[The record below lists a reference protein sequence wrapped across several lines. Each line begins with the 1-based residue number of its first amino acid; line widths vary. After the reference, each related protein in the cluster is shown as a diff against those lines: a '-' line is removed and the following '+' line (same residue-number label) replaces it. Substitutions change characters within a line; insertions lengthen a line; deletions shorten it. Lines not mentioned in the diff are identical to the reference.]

1 MANLAENPYGP
12 PEQHPKVAEFTELRA
27 AIADERIRELFPY
40 RFLAANETFAR
51 LVDATAYAI
60 LDSIGA
66 LPSNSGISVQKAKKE
81 LSIPWRRTVPLKFL
95 YEKLSDSEILERED
109 GKYYLGSAQPQ
120 DFASVAA
127 ELVAREPGTA
137 VAVDILQ
144 TLVDEAKR
152 FFRGEATGDE
162 ILFAPN
168 KLPLWLKYFSNDNL
182 LYAINNTVGAEAL
195 SRLVP
200 ADGGPFEIL
209 EIGGGCGSGAEQ
221 VLRKLGSS
229 VTRYRFTEVA
239 ETFARHGEK
248 AAQAAASSTTVVES
262 ARLDMTTSWE
272 AQGVE
277 PGTFDAVY
285 SVNCF
290 HVAPDLDFVINEAR
304 KALKPDGTVVVS
316 ECVRPTKLARPIHA
330 EIIFDFLDSFTD
342 VATDPVKR
350 PTHGFLTPGA
360 WRATFEAAGL
370 GDVTILPDVDAIA
383 EKYPDF
389 VVGAVLARA
398 NTSA

>member
-1 MANLAENPYGP
+1 MDDLRPEN
-12 PEQHPKVAEFTELRA
+12 HPKVAEFTQLRA
-27 AIADERIRELFPY
+27 AIADEAVRELFPY

-51 LVDATAYAI
+51 LVDATAHGI

-66 LPSNSGISVQKAKKE
+66 LPTNAGISVPLAKKE
-81 LSIPWRRTVPLKFL
+81 LSIPWRRTVPLHFL
-95 YEKLSDSEILERED
+95 YEKLSDSGILERD
-109 GKYYLGSAQPQ
+109 GGKYYPGPARPQ
-120 DFASVAA
+120 DFADVAA
-127 ELVAREPGTA
+127 ELAAREPGAA
-137 VAVDILQ
+137 VAVEILQ

-152 FFRGEATGDE
+152 FFAGDATGDE
-162 ILFAPN
+162 ILFAPQ

-182 LYAINNTVGAEAL
+182 LYAINNTIGAEAL

-200 ADGGPFEIL
+200 ADGGAFEVL
-209 EIGGGCGSGAEQ
+209 EIGGGCGSAADQ
-221 VLRKLGSS
+221 ALRRLGPAI
-229 VTRYRFTEVA
+229 TRYRFTEVA

-248 AAQAAASSTTVVES
+248 AARAAAAASTVVES
-262 ARLDMTTSWE
+262 ARLDMTLPWAE
-272 AQGVE
+272 QGVE

-290 HVAPDLDFVINEAR
+290 HVAPDLDFVINEAA
-304 KALKPDGTVVVS
+304 KALKPGGTVVVS

-350 PTHGFLTPGA
+350 PTHGFLTPAA

-370 GDVTILPDVDAIA
+370 DEVTVLPDVDEIA

-398 NTSA
+398 GGR

>member
-1 MANLAENPYGP
+1 MDDLRPEN
-12 PEQHPKVAEFTELRA
+12 HPKVAEFTQLRA
-27 AIADERIRELFPY
+27 AIADEAVRELFPY

-51 LVDATAYAI
+51 LVDATAHGI

-66 LPSNSGISVQKAKKE
+66 LPTNAGISVPLAKKE
-81 LSIPWRRTVPLKFL
+81 LSIPWRRTVPLHFL
-95 YEKLSDSEILERED
+95 YEKLSDSGILEREN
-109 GKYYLGSAQPQ
+109 GKYYPGPSRPQ
-120 DFASVAA
+120 DFADVAA
-127 ELVAREPGTA
+127 ELAAREPGAA
-137 VAVDILQ
+137 VAVEILQ

-152 FFRGEATGDE
+152 FFAGDATGDE
-162 ILFAPN
+162 ILFAPQ
-168 KLPLWLKYFSNDNL
+168 KLPLWLKYFSNENL
-182 LYAINNTVGAEAL
+182 LYAINNTIGAEAL

-200 ADGGPFEIL
+200 ADGGAFEVL
-209 EIGGGCGSGAEQ
+209 EIGGGCGSAADQ
-221 VLRKLGSS
+221 ALRRLGPAI
-229 VTRYRFTEVA
+229 TRYRFTEVA

-248 AAQAAASSTTVVES
+248 AAQAAAAASTVVES
-262 ARLDMTTSWE
+262 ARLDMTLPWE
-272 AQGVE
+272 EQGVE

-290 HVAPDLDFVINEAR
+290 HVAPDLDFVINEAA
-304 KALKPDGTVVVS
+304 KALKPGGTVVVS

-350 PTHGFLTPGA
+350 PTHGFLTPAA

-370 GDVTILPDVDAIA
+370 GDVTVLPDVDEIA

-398 NTSA
+398 GGR

>member
-1 MANLAENPYGP
+1 MDNLQ
-12 PEQHPKVAEFTELRA
+12 PEQHPKVAEFDELRA
-27 AIADERIRELFPY
+27 AIADERVRELFPY

-51 LVDATAYAI
+51 LVDATAHGI

-66 LPSNSGISVQKAKKE
+66 LPSNAGISVPQAKKE
-81 LSIPWRRTVPLKFL
+81 LSIPWRRTVPLRFL
-95 YEKLSDSEILERED
+95 YERLSDSGILERED
-109 GKYYLGSAQPQ
+109 GKYYPGPARPQ
-120 DFASVAA
+120 DFAGVAA
-127 ELVAREPGTA
+127 ELAAREPGAA
-137 VAVDILQ
+137 VAVEILQ

-152 FFRGEATGDE
+152 FFAGEATGDE
-162 ILFAPN
+162 ILFAPQ
-168 KLPLWLKYFSNDNL
+168 KLPLWLKYFSNENP
-182 LYAINNTVGAEAL
+182 LYAINNTIGAEAL

-200 ADGGPFEIL
+200 AGGGPFEIL
-209 EIGGGCGSGAEQ
+209 EIGGGCGSAADQ
-221 VLRKLGSS
+221 ALRRLGPAI
-229 VTRYRFTEVA
+229 TRYRFTEVA

-248 AAQAAASSTTVVES
+248 AARAAAAPGTVVES
-262 ARLDMTTSWE
+262 ARLDMTLPWQ

-290 HVAPDLDFVINEAR
+290 HVAPDLDFVIGEAAR
-304 KALKPDGTVVVS
+304 ALKPGGTVVVS

-350 PTHGFLTPGA
+350 PTHGFLTPAA

-370 GDVTILPDVDAIA
+370 PDVTVLPDVDAIA
-383 EKYPDF
+383 EQYPDF

-398 NTSA
+398 GDR